1 MLTRTAQEG
10 EAILKVY
17 LKIVLS
23 ITDPHKPHHTSE
35 SGCFVLCLYTS
46 LNFLSCHKSFS
57 TLTFIYHLNC
67 MDNILL

>member
-17 LKIVLS
+17 LKIIVS

-35 SGCFVLCLYTS
+35 SGLFVSCLYTS
-46 LNFLSCHKSFS
+46 LNF
-57 TLTFIYHLNC
+57 FI
-67 MDNILL
+67 IS